1 MQTSQSPTFWPLGL
15 RLLRFGIK
23 RMLWLCMSASG
34 LAGAIAQAQPMP
46 IPETLGVRLGIINYL
61 DEGLAPVYINQSWAG
76 GVRGRA
82 YTSGT
87 CCVSIPSQWKPGMTM
102 RIEWNSDS
110 MFERGEN
117 DLAARD
123 APVLPYPPFHSGYA
137 WAIFLPG
144 GEVRVQPGPTRPG
157 APDFLQGLPEPGE
170 ATEAELRQFIES
182 TRPNR

>member
-1 MQTSQSPTFWPLGL
+1 MQILHLPTSWSALFQQFRLGVKL
-15 RLLRFGIK
+15 ALG
-23 RMLWLCMSASG
+23 G
-34 LAGAIAQAQPMP
+34 LVIAYALDCGAVQAQPMP
-46 IPETLGVRLGIINYL
+46 IPETIAVRLGIINYL

-144 GEVRVQPGPTRPG
+144 GEMRVQPGPTRPG

-170 ATEAELRQFIES
+170 ATEVELRSFIER
-182 TRPNR
+182 TRPKP